1 MKPVTTNNSNIE
13 AFRTLTIDR
22 DHNKGS
28 LILSAGGGLACI
40 NHHHL
45 KIWDNYHSITQTES
59 DSVREAFAEALRN
72 EYGAKLSA
80 LAKALGEGS
89 QYAKILK
96 KINDRQFGQ
105 DGELGLSRATVKAT
119 IEEIDA
125 ALAKVDTAPRQIQLH
140 MAGTPLQKLLKMNPD
155 QLLELVSYQ
164 DENAVVG
171 QDNEKLLK
179 VAGDMVTELLKTNV
193 VVENLVNGAAGDSS
207 ERKTAIQGNC
217 KFFALILLKFL
228 QGLPDLRKELLD
240 GADNSDGVHNFGRFV
255 RLLDLKFGG
264 NGEAHWTKGF
274 ANNPQRQVGEFSRAM
289 LEIVTVV
296 LNHKMK
302 EVQNKVKD
310 LDKNKVENLDKDDQ
324 DKKTAYLQ
332 FLSAIRGQE
341 VNNAQ
346 GEPLTFEEVFVKD
359 NAYDA
364 DRLTAFFSLC
374 EKLGVDVNEPSE
386 Q

>member
-1 MKPVTTNNSNIE
+1 MNPITTATRDIN
-13 AFRTLTIDR
+13 AFKTLTMNR
-22 DHNKGS
+22 DHNKGG
-28 LILSAGGGLACI
+28 LVRGENGGLKCV
-40 NHHHL
+40 NHHWL
-45 KIWDNYHSITQTES
+45 WTRANNRTITPAENN
-59 DSVREAFAEALRN
+59 RIRRAFADALQA
-72 EYGAKLSA
+72 EYGARLLA
-80 LAKALGEGS
+80 LATAQAGNGRCAQILMKIQS
-89 QYAKILK
+89 Q
-96 KINDRQFGQ
+96 QFGQ
-105 DGELGLSRATVKAT
+105 DGETGLSRATVKAT

-125 ALAKVDTAPRQIQLH
+125 ALAKVDTAPRQIQLL
-140 MAGTPLQKLLKMNPD
+140 MAGTPLQKLLAMNPD

-171 QDNEKLLK
+171 QDKEKLLK

-193 VVENLVNGAAGDSS
+193 VVENLGNGAAGDSS

-228 QGLPDLRKELLD
+228 QGLPDLQKELLD
-240 GADNSDGVHNFGRFV
+240 GADNSDGVRNFCTFV
-255 RLLDLKFGG
+255 RLLDSKFG
-264 NGEAHWTKGF
+264 NGKAHWTAGF

-302 EVQNKVKD
+302 EVQNKVKN
-310 LDKNKVENLDKDDQ
+310 LDKNDQ
-324 DKKTAYLQ
+324 DKRAAYSQ
-332 FLSAIRGQE
+332 FLSAIRGQD
-341 VNNAQ
+341 VDNAS

-359 NAYDA
+359 NNAYDA

-374 EKLGVDVNEPSE
+374 EQLGVDVNEPSK